1 MYALNFLGACNT
13 PCDFLRGTMLKL
25 RIALFCLLGGLP
37 LALIA
42 PTHSAIPQSWLAG
55 ILLSA
60 CFVPVALYGPK
71 SALAQFAVIGTA
83 VLFVTSFCTWTEAM
97 LFMPSAFKGHPWQAL
112 IGGSIVYLIIALIL
126 AVLARVLKLRQD
138 AEREAVS
145 KTGITIPAMIVAAGV
160 CYAIYYFIF
169 GAITFQF
176 FTYKYYPDAARL
188 AASWGMWFWVLQIGR
203 GVLMT
208 LSILP
213 VIYTLRLSRVKLA
226 IVAGMIVWIAGG
238 AAPLLLPL
246 DFMAPMQKFIHVIE
260 IFTQNFSL
268 GISAVYLLT
277 RRTDAQAKALSAN
290 I

>member
-1 MYALNFLGACNT
+1 
-13 PCDFLRGTMLKL
+13 MLKL

-42 PTHSAIPQSWLAG
+42 PTHAAIPQSWLAG

-60 CFVPVALYGPK
+60 CFVPVALYGPRTIL
-71 SALAQFAVIGTA
+71 SQFAVIGTA

-97 LFMPSAFKGHPWQAL
+97 FFMPSAFKGHPWRAL
-112 IGGSIVYLIIALIL
+112 IGGSIVYLVIALIL
-126 AVLARVLKLRQD
+126 AVLARVFNLRQD
-138 AEREAVS
+138 APREAVS
-145 KTGITIPAMIVAAGV
+145 KSGAIVLAMILAAGV
-160 CYAIYYFIF
+160 SYAIYYFVF

-176 FTYKYYPDAARL
+176 FTYKYYPDAARQ
-188 AASWGMWFWVLQIGR
+188 ASSWGVWFWVLQVGR

-213 VIYTLRLSRVKLA
+213 VIFTLRLSRIKLA

-238 AAPLLLPL
+238 AAPLLMPI
-246 DFMAPMQKFIHVIE
+246 DFMTPMQKFIHVIE
-260 IFTQNFSL
+260 ILTQNFSL

-277 RRTDAQAKALSAN
+277 RPCNAKSLSAGAG

>member
-1 MYALNFLGACNT
+1 MF
-13 PCDFLRGTMLKL
+13 ML
-25 RIALFCLLGGLP
+25 RIVLYCLIGGLP

-42 PTHSAIPQSWLAG
+42 PTRAAVPQTLLAG

-71 SALAQFAVIGTA
+71 SILKQFAVVGTA

-112 IGGSIVYLIIALIL
+112 IGGSIMWLLIALIL
-126 AVLARVLKLRQD
+126 AVLARVLKLPRE
-138 AEREAVS
+138 AERQTVAPTPSRLPV
-145 KTGITIPAMIVAAGV
+145 MLLAAGL
-160 CYAIYYFIF
+160 CYAVYYFIF

-176 FTYKYYPDAARL
+176 FTYKYYPDATRL
-188 AASWGMWFWVLQIGR
+188 AASYGMWFWVIQTGR

-213 VIYTLRLSRVKLA
+213 VLYTLRLSRGNLA

-238 AAPLLLPL
+238 AAPLLIPN
-246 DFMAPMQKFIHVIE
+246 DFMTPMQRFIHVIE
-260 IFTQNFSL
+260 ILTQNLSL
-268 GISAVYLLT
+268 GISAAYLLT
-277 RRTDAQAKALSAN
+277 RPASPKASSAGAG